1 VKVFSDFASEPDFL
15 QRNHSFCIK
24 SLSEK
29 RIFSSCGDCGAK
41 IIFPQFVIIILAFMY
56 HFTGD

>member
-15 QRNHSFCIK
+15 QRN
-24 SLSEK
+24 
-29 RIFSSCGDCGAK
+29 RCGDCGAK